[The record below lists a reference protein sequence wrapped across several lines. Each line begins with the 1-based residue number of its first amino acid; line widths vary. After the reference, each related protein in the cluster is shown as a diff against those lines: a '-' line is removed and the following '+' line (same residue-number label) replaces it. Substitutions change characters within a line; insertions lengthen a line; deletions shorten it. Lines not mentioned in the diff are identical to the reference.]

1 MLRLQILLMN
11 DERITIG
18 IPASAVR
25 ERKPAPHLHVAPPA
39 EVKKTFLEQNN
50 QHPRTVMIA

>member
-1 MLRLQILLMN
+1 MLLMN
-11 DERITIG
+11 DERITIR